1 MSGMRTLKKKT
12 ADARARRSR
21 QALLDAFFVLV
32 LTRAY
37 DELTVQTIAARA
49 GVGRSTFYAHFPGKN
64 ALLAASLAGPFTT
77 LADTVREADNTARL
91 TAILEHFWT
100 NRARA
105 RGVFTGTMRRHAV
118 AVLVRLIE
126 QRLREAGAARA
137 AALRL
142 PPRLVAIQL
151 AEVLFAP
158 LAAWLT
164 GESVCAAPKL
174 AQALRRSARAVTTAM
189 GLG

>member
-1 MSGMRTLKKKT
+1 MGALKKKD

-21 QALLDAFFVLV
+21 QALLDAFFALV

-37 DELTVQTIAARA
+37 DEVTVQTIAARA

-64 ALLAASLAGPFTT
+64 ALLAASLAGPFGI
-77 LADTVREADNTARL
+77 LADAVRETDNTPSL
-91 TAILEHFWT
+91 VTLLEHFWT

-105 RGVFTGTMRRHAV
+105 RGLFTGTMRRHAV

-126 QRLREAGAARA
+126 QRLRSEGAGRLL
-137 AALRL
+137 ALRL
-142 PPRLVAIQL
+142 PPRLAAIQL

-164 GESVCAAPKL
+164 GESVCSGPKL
-174 AQALRRSARAVTTAM
+174 AHALRRSARALIGALRVA
-189 GLG
+189 

>member
-1 MSGMRTLKKKT
+1 MSALKKKT

-32 LTRAY
+32 LTRDY
-37 DELTVQTIAARA
+37 DEVTVQTIATRA

-64 ALLAASLAGPFTT
+64 ALLAASLAGPFSV
-77 LADTVREADNTARL
+77 LADTVREADNTAAL
-91 TAILEHFWT
+91 TAILEHFWA

-105 RGVFTGTMRRHAV
+105 RGTFTGTMRRHAV
-118 AVLVRLIE
+118 AVLTRLIE
-126 QRLREAGAARA
+126 QRLRRDGTDRA
-137 AALRL
+137 PPLRL

-158 LAAWLT
+158 LVAWLM
-164 GESVCAAPKL
+164 GESACSAAKL
-174 AQALRRSARAVTTAM
+174 APALRRSARAVTAAM
-189 GLG
+189 GIA

>member
-1 MSGMRTLKKKT
+1 MSGMSTLKKKT

-91 TAILEHFWT
+91 TAILEHFWS

-126 QRLREAGAARA
+126 QRLREAGATRA
-137 AALRL
+137 PALRL

-158 LAAWLT
+158 LAAWLA

-174 AQALRRSARAVTTAM
+174 AQALRRSVRAVTTAM